1 MNAIRRLGVHQRN
14 ANAFQEAKRDKPLF
28 SIAKPI
34 VLERESRASKDSLSI
49 GKIKAM
55 VLEIRSSLGFAPRK
69 PHFDSVYTFR
79 IFVKG
84 ECRIGLTYS
93 ILSPKRGSNQVRERS
108 RQ

>member
-14 ANAFQEAKRDKPLF
+14 ANAFQEAKCDKPLL

-34 VLERESRASKDSLSI
+34 VLERESRASKDFLSI
-49 GKIKAM
+49 GKIKTV

-69 PHFDSVYTFR
+69 PHFDNVYTCR

-93 ILSPKRGSNQVRERS
+93 ILSLKRGSNQVRERS